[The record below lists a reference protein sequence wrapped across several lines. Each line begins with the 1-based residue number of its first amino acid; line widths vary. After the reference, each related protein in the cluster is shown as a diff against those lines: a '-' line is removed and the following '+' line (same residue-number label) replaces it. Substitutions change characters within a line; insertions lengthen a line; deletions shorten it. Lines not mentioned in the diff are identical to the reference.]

1 MPAAP
6 VSSAAPVLDRLAVAV
21 GGSARQSPSRVGLL
35 AVFSKL
41 SDLRKPCGRRH
52 SGTVRP
58 DDTKSGPRTV
68 PTFGE
73 ISSSRNGLAFRQRR
87 HGEPAVQG
95 RRGELAG
102 VVRVAYPS
110 VRSCAVI

>member
-73 ISSSRNGLAFRQRR
+73 ISSSRNGWPFVSAVMESPPYKVDVANWLGSSVWRIRVS
-87 HGEPAVQG
+87 GPA
-95 RRGELAG
+95 R
-102 VVRVAYPS
+102 
-110 VRSCAVI
+110 